1 MGRLKF
7 GKEKKRVNFDLL
19 RVVGIWTFQIA
30 VVCLIAFVFVW
41 YFWTE
46 SEYDR
51 RFYETGIRKWRYH
64 THQSDYI

>member
-30 VVCLIAFVFVW
+30 VVCQMCIRDR
-41 YFWTE
+41 TE
-46 SEYDR
+46 GGDDYNTRGQQKD
-51 RFYETGIRKWRYH
+51 YH
-64 THQSDYI
+64 GWIF

>member
-41 YFWTE
+41 YFG
-46 SEYDR
+46 R

>member
-19 RVVGIWTFQIA
+19 RVV
-30 VVCLIAFVFVW
+30 VFW
-41 YFWTE
+41 AE

-64 THQSDYI
+64 THQSDCI

>member
-30 VVCLIAFVFVW
+30 VVCLIAFVFMW
-41 YFWTE
+41 YFGQRVSTIGD
-46 SEYDR
+46 SMK
-51 RFYETGIRKWRYH
+51 TGIRKWRYH

>member
-30 VVCLIAFVFVW
+30 VVCLIAFCICVVFL
-41 YFWTE
+41 
-46 SEYDR
+46 DR
-51 RFYETGIRKWRYH
+51 E
-64 THQSDYI
+64 